1 MSTTEPTQTEP
12 TAVDTSRAEAFD
24 AAVADRKLKGAGS
37 GADRTL
43 RVLGVLLLVLG
54 VAGTFLAYNNSL
66 NVDDSRDI
74 ASNQILAVACLA
86 ITVAGA
92 ALYIVGGVAAV
103 LRLWLLRQ
111 LVESQDRADQLT
123 EALRGR

>member
-1 MSTTEPTQTEP
+1 MSTTETTPTDP
-12 TAVDTSRAEAFD
+12 TAAEASRADAFN

-66 NVDDSRDI
+66 NVDDTRDI
-74 ASNQILAVACLA
+74 ASNQILAVAFLA
-86 ITVAGA
+86 ITMVGV
-92 ALYIVGGVAAV
+92 ALYVVGGVAAV

-111 LVESQDRADQLT
+111 LVESQARADQIA
-123 EALRGR
+123 EALKKN

>member
-1 MSTTEPTQTEP
+1 MSTTETTPTEP
-12 TAVDTSRAEAFD
+12 AAGTSRAEAFD
-24 AAVADRKLKGAGS
+24 AAVADRKLKSAGS
-37 GADRTL
+37 AADRTL
-43 RVLGVLLLVLG
+43 RVLGVLFLVLG

-74 ASNQILAVACLA
+74 ASNQILAVAFMA
-86 ITVAGA
+86 ITVVGA
-92 ALYIVGGVAAV
+92 ALYVVGGVAAV

-111 LVESQDRADQLT
+111 LVESQARADQLT